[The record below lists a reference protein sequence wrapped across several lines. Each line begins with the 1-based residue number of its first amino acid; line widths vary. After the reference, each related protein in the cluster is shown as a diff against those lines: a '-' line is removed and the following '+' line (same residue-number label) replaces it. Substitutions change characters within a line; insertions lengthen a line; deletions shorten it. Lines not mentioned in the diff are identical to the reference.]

1 MENTTGLKVKHLW
14 IGLIIICISIF
25 VISCGEQK
33 KDITKISLIIPGQ
46 LGDKSFFD
54 SAARGIRAVEAK
66 YGEAVEVSIQEV
78 GRDSANFEP
87 SVLDALDDGA
97 DLLVTITW
105 GMKDVIHS
113 VAPQYPDKNF
123 LIIDTDLDFESYN
136 LDNTN
141 AALFLP
147 REGSY
152 LAGAFAALVSDT
164 GIIGFLGGMDDVGIH
179 EFLVG
184 YIEGAVEVNPD
195 IRVLVNWVGAY
206 NDAATGKT
214 MALSQYAEGA
224 DIGFNVAGGS
234 GLGQIQAAAETGHW
248 AIGVDSDQY
257 AILVDSQPN
266 LANHVATSM
275 VKAIDIVIEKSI
287 DDFFA
292 GKFKTGEIDKIGLKD
307 QGVYLV
313 QDDRY
318 NSLLTDLDKALLQ
331 ELEDRIISGDLAVS
345 NAFSMDPQ
353 EVKELINSVKP

>member
-1 MENTTGLKVKHLW
+1 MRRVQQLVLA
-14 IGLIIICISIF
+14 IIVSLLL
-25 VISCGEQK
+25 VSCGE
-33 KDITKISLIIPGQ
+33 DSRDVTKVSLIIPGQ

-54 SAARGIRAVEAK
+54 SAARGLRRSESK
-66 YGEAVEVSIQEV
+66 YGDKIDVSIQEV
-78 GRDSANFEP
+78 GRDSVNFEP
-87 SVLDALDDGA
+87 AVLDALDDGA
-97 DLLVTITW
+97 DLIVTITW

-113 VAPQYPDKNF
+113 IAPQYPDKKF
-123 LIIDTDLDFESYN
+123 LIIDTDLDFDKYN

-184 YIEGAVEVNPD
+184 YIEGALSINPD
-195 IRVLVNWVGAY
+195 IKVLVNWVGAY

-234 GLGQIQAAAETGHW
+234 GLGQIQAAAEMDRW

-257 AILVDSQPN
+257 AILVDSQPE
-266 LANHVATSM
+266 LAEHIATSM
-275 VKAIDIVIEKSI
+275 VKAIDVVIENSI

-292 GKFKTGEIDKIGLKD
+292 GEFKAGEINRIGLKD
-307 QGVYLV
+307 NGVYLV

-318 NSLLTDLDKALLQ
+318 HSLLSEDEKIILDSLKNQ
-331 ELEDRIISGDLAVS
+331 ISEGSISVS
-345 NAFSMDPQ
+345 NAFDMTPQ
-353 EVKELINSVKP
+353 EVKSLINSVKP